1 MQHISSWHA
10 VSVDITSL
18 NEIIPFHFMWC
29 RTAVPFVLFCF
40 SQSKDADTSWED
52 MASVWQKETKPDWG
66 RLRDS
71 TLFKLSFS
79 FSQLSLHLALYLLAL
94 IGLTCSGTCGEGRE
108 AGGVGLGTEE
118 GYSRWEIG
126 EGGRSC
132 RNREKNAWLAYPHSP
147 ISQSI
152 NQSRSSF
159 ITSRSHPANPHHTV
173 DRPTQPNQSVRFQLH
188 AQRPPCMVVGLV
200 KSTFVPPGK

>member
-1 MQHISSWHA
+1 MRRYGIGLA
-10 VSVDITSL
+10 EGNKT
-18 NEIIPFHFMWC
+18 
-29 RTAVPFVLFCF
+29 
-40 SQSKDADTSWED
+40 
-52 MASVWQKETKPDWG
+52 
-66 RLRDS
+66 RLRQAKRQYTVLTLILILS
-71 TLFKLSFS
+71 TLSAPS
-79 FSQLSLHLALYLLAL
+79 SLPTWG

-159 ITSRSHPANPHHTV
+159 IISRSHPANPHHTV